1 MNNPIWVMT
10 SAFKTLSLDQILAH
24 TKAVG
29 AQGME
34 LCVFRRDGTRADHV
48 ATHLDY
54 EAFGPDH
61 ARRLLDTCRREGL
74 RFSVGAYE
82 NLIGG
87 DPAQRALNQNHLL
100 KLIRIAHLCG
110 GDRNNVKVG
119 TFVGYN
125 HDLGI
130 LDRGFERNLE
140 EYARV
145 FGPIIRYAGDLGVT
159 VLYENCPMEGWR
171 PATSP
176 TTYNNLP
183 GTLAARKLMYAL
195 LPSRAHGETYDPSH
209 DIWQNIDP
217 ADVIQASDMTRIHRV
232 HVKGTRN
239 RRSPART
246 HWGALYPM
254 QSVNPDLAKQAGV
267 PIPAHEWDRH
277 HYEPML
283 PGFGG
288 SDSLDWHGFLQTL
301 MQRGF
306 DAPFVIENEADNS
319 AHTGNLG
326 ATVQGFQAA
335 VLCLA
340 PIVWPLVPE
349 TGYRFD
355 GSRQPAL
362 VEGPNRDIPVRSI
375 AELG

>member
-10 SAFKTLSLDQILAH
+10 SAFKGLTQQQVIEK
-24 TKAVG
+24 TREIG

-34 LCVFRRDGTRADHV
+34 LCVFRRDGTRTDHV
-48 ATHLDY
+48 ATHVDY
-54 EAFGPDH
+54 DAFGPEQ
-61 ARRLLDTCRREGL
+61 AKQLLDTCNREGL

-82 NLIGG
+82 DLIGG
-87 DPAQRALNQNHLL
+87 DPEQRVLNQDHLL

-110 GDRNNVKVG
+110 GDSNNVKVG

-125 HDLGI
+125 HELGVQ
-130 LDRGFERNLE
+130 DGGFEKNLD
-140 EYARV
+140 EYVKV
-145 FGPIIRYAGDLGVT
+145 FGPIVQYAEDLGVT
-159 VLYENCPMEGWR
+159 VMYENCPMEGWR

-183 GTLAARKLMYAL
+183 GCLAARKLMYAL
-195 LPSRAHGETYDPSH
+195 IPSRAHGETYDPSH
-209 DIWQNIDP
+209 DVWQNIDP
-217 ADVIQASDMTRIHRV
+217 CDAIRASDMARIHRV

-239 RRSPART
+239 HRSPGRT

-254 QSVNPDLAKQAGV
+254 QAVRPDLAKQADV

-288 SDSLDWHGFLQTL
+288 NDSMDWRGFLETL
-301 MQRGF
+301 MERKFEG
-306 DAPFVIENEADNS
+306 PFVIENEADNS

-326 ATVQGFQAA
+326 ATVQGFKAA

-340 PIVWPLVPE
+340 PIVWPMVE
-349 TGYRFD
+349 EVGYRWD
-355 GSRQPAL
+355 LNQWPTLKDPPAKD
-362 VEGPNRDIPVRSI
+362 VPVKSMSDL
-375 AELG
+375 A